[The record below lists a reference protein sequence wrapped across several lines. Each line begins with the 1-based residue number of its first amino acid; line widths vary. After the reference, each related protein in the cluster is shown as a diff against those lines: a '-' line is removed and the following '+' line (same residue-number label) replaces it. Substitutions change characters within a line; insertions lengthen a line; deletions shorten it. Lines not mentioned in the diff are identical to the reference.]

1 MNYVIDFLINAIALG
16 MTFLYGSTGEI
27 ITEKVGHL
35 NLGIPG
41 IMCVGAAGGCAM
53 VQTLVLAGNVP
64 GALIVVLGLLAAF
77 LSAGLMGLLY
87 SALTVSFKANQNVTG
102 LTMTIFG
109 VGVMRFIMSGL
120 GQENHAYLKALPI
133 FRLPFSDLL
142 PGTAWQY
149 LGIMVYLAIAI
160 AIAASLVLTK
170 TKVGLHL
177 RAVGENP
184 ATADAVGIN
193 VNAYKYGATIIGSG
207 IAGLGGLFYI
217 MNYAGS
223 PEAYKSIETL
233 GWLSIALVIFALWR
247 PHLSI
252 FGSALF
258 GALYLAGSYIP
269 SIPAF
274 QALGLPMS
282 FTQLLK
288 MLPYVVT
295 VIVLTIDCAES
306 TILLYLHIVVLIGS
320 INACFYIHVFSK
332 GFLLMVAY
340 HSLCRFIR
348 VESPL
353 RFESHGNLLCIN
365 TTVKVVVMICNF
377 IKHKLKVVSF
387 CLFCF
392 KRIRLN
398 DKKCI
403 VIRCSNLHS
412 FPCKQVMVYMPTPF
426 CHDNRNSTMSH
437 IKSVYHT
444 NNRAVGV
451 V

>member
-1 MNYVIDFLINAIALG
+1 MKYILDFLLNAIPLG

-53 VQTLVLAGNVP
+53 LQYLVQAGNVP
-64 GALIVVLGLLAAF
+64 GVFLVILGILASF
-77 LSAGLMGLLY
+77 LAAGLMGLLY
-87 SALTVSFKANQNVTG
+87 SVLTVTFKANQNVTG

-120 GQENHAYLKALPI
+120 KGHLYLKALGA
-133 FRLPFSDLL
+133 FRYPFSVYA
-142 PGTAWQY
+142 PGTSWQY
-149 LGIMVYLAIAI
+149 VGVMVFLAILI
-160 AIAASLVLTK
+160 ALVATFVLTY

-193 VNAYKYGATIIGSG
+193 VTAYKYGATVIGSG

-274 QALGLPMS
+274 QQLGLPMS
-282 FTQLLK
+282 FTQILK

-295 VIVLTIDCAES
+295 IVVLTIS
-306 TILLYLHIVVLIGS
+306 S
-320 INACFYIHVFSK
+320 I
-332 GFLLMVAY
+332 
-340 HSLCRFIR
+340 R
-348 VESPL
+348 
-353 RFESHGNLLCIN
+353 
-365 TTVKVVVMICNF
+365 
-377 IKHKLKVVSF
+377 
-387 CLFCF
+387 
-392 KRIRLN
+392 
-398 DKKCI
+398 
-403 VIRCSNLHS
+403 
-412 FPCKQVMVYMPTPF
+412 
-426 CHDNRNSTMSH
+426 NR
-437 IKSVYHT
+437 
-444 NNRAVGV
+444 REDQPPAALGV
-451 V
+451 NYYREER